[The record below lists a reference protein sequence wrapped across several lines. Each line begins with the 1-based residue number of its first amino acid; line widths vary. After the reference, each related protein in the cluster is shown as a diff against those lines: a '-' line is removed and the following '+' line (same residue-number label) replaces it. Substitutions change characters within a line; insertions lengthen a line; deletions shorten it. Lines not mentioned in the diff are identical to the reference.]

1 MELCHASVFLAGIQ
15 AFLRFILGA
24 SKKHAGMTQFDECS
38 QKMDHF
44 VAKGASRN
52 DGVCTMGEAS
62 FGQTPG
68 LMRKFA
74 IFTRLLKWRN
84 LI

>member
-44 VAKGASRN
+44 ATLRSQPQKALLA
-52 DGVCTMGEAS
+52 TMA
-62 FGQTPG
+62 FV
-68 LMRKFA
+68 RWVK
-74 IFTRLLKWRN
+74 LLLDKP
-84 LI
+84 LD